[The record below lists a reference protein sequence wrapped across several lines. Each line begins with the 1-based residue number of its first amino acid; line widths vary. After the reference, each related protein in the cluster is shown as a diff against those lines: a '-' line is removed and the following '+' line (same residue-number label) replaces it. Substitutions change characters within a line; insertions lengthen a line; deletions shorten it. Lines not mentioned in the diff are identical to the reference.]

1 MRIDVFTIFPT
12 LIDNY
17 AGESLL
23 GKAQN
28 KGLLKVNA
36 HDLRDSASGTH
47 KGVDDA
53 PFGGGPGMVLKP
65 EPVFKTVEDKNP
77 PRPLFLLSPTGQK
90 FNHSKALQLSE
101 TGGFS
106 LLCGRYEGVDQRIRD
121 YLVDGEISLGD
132 FVLSG
137 GEVAALAIIESVA
150 RLVPGVMGNSESSEA
165 ESFTSGLLEYPQ
177 YTRPWEFRGMTPP
190 EILRNGNHQEIR
202 EWRKAKAL
210 ELTIKERPD
219 LIDERGGVTAEEQS
233 LIAKIL
239 DD

>member
-28 KGLLKVNA
+28 KGLLKVNT
-36 HDLRDSASGTH
+36 HDLRDSVSGTH

-65 EPVFKTVEDKNP
+65 EPVFKSVEDENP
-77 PRPLFLLSPTGQK
+77 PRPLFLLSPAGQK
-90 FNHSKALQLSE
+90 FNHSKALQLSK

-121 YLVDGEISLGD
+121 HLIDGEISLGD

-177 YTRPWEFRGMTPP
+177 YTRPWEFRGITPP

>member
-36 HDLRDSASGTH
+36 HDLRDSESGTH

-65 EPVFKTVEDKNP
+65 EPVFKAVEDKNP

-106 LLCGRYEGVDQRIRD
+106 LLCGRYEGVDQRISD
-121 YLVDGEISLGD
+121 HLVDGEISLGD

-177 YTRPWEFRGMTPP
+177 YTRPANFRGMRVPD
-190 EILRNGNHQEIR
+190 ILLSGNHKEIDL
-202 EWRKAKAL
+202 WRKKKMRQRTT
-210 ELTIKERPD
+210 ERRPD
-219 LIDERGGVTAEEQS
+219 FLN
-233 LIAKIL
+233 
-239 DD
+239 

>member
-1 MRIDVFTIFPT
+1 M
-12 LIDNY
+12 
-17 AGESLL
+17 
-23 GKAQN
+23 
-28 KGLLKVNA
+28 
-36 HDLRDSASGTH
+36 
-47 KGVDDA
+47 
-53 PFGGGPGMVLKP
+53 
-65 EPVFKTVEDKNP
+65 
-77 PRPLFLLSPTGQK
+77 
-90 FNHSKALQLSE
+90 
-101 TGGFS
+101 
-106 LLCGRYEGVDQRIRD
+106 
-121 YLVDGEISLGD
+121 DGEISLGD

-177 YTRPWEFRGMTPP
+177 YTRPWEFRGITPP